1 MNVAKFLRTGFF
13 YRTPPVH
20 HTFPKFYA
28 MIEFFGCLWVQNW
41 HFSYFLCHYFFF
53 YNSIR
58 TSIPWLFRTCFH
70 TKSFI
75 KCNFWTHYNVGY
87 SNSLIKS
94 LMFRSNSRFKL
105 TSPCNILCN
114 CHSSFFFFLSFLW
127 TDCRK
132 IFRQRFMI
140 RYLENVWPRSDSFFG
155 RTKRYF
161 HKNCSSSCSSR
172 FLQHMTQ
179 PET

>member
-1 MNVAKFLRTGFF
+1 MTFFIFLVSLR
-13 YRTPPVH
+13 
-20 HTFPKFYA
+20 
-28 MIEFFGCLWVQNW
+28 
-41 HFSYFLCHYFFF
+41 FLL
-53 YNSIR
+53 NSIR
-58 TSIPWLFRTCFH
+58 TSIPWLFCTCFH
-70 TKSFI
+70 TKSFS

-94 LMFRSNSRFKL
+94 LMFRNNSRFKL
-105 TSPCNILCN
+105 TSPSNILWKLWIWYFLILCFAITAFAFDAE
-114 CHSSFFFFLSFLW
+114 SFAIAILVFFFLSFLW
-127 TDCRK
+127 TDCQK

-140 RYLENVWPRSDSFFG
+140 SYLENVWPRSDSFFG